1 MTTRDTFLSLAIGA
15 SFRKQAEI
23 FNYDTLNEYVR
34 EKVSSFLDLRG
45 RLNVKE
51 ELAVY
56 RLNASTSFMARL
68 VEIGTPRYL
77 VSRGLLTGD
86 ENGDRKM
93 ALLTAHAINISLA
106 YQLGI
111 EGVGEREATVFFD
124 NMTLYDLIGRA
135 IAHLRSALSD
145 DMYLSSLGDL

>member
-1 MTTRDTFLSLAIGA
+1 MTTKDTFLSLTIGA
-15 SFRKQAEI
+15 SLRKQAEV
-23 FNYDTLNEYVR
+23 FNYDALNEYVR
-34 EKVSSFLDLRG
+34 EKVTSFLDIRG

-56 RLNASTSFMARL
+56 RFNASTSFMTRL
-68 VEIGTPRYL
+68 VEIGTPQYL
-77 VSRGLLTGD
+77 IGHGLLAGD
-86 ENGDRKM
+86 ESEDRKL

-111 EGVGEREATVFFD
+111 EGVGEKETTAFFD

-145 DMYLSSLGDL
+145 EMYLASLGDL